1 MTLPIL
7 DLDAPKP
14 GEGPQ
19 SGSTRTPYDE
29 SVGQFEWA
37 KPDGVPVADHIARRF
52 PSGGR
57 GRPWKDT
64 PDADWNDWRW
74 QQRNR
79 VTRMDDLEKVID
91 VTDDERTAFAKS
103 DAMFHMGITPYY
115 ASLMDPEDPNDPI
128 RLQSVPKL
136 GELVFTPVDLEDPL
150 AEERDMPVPGV
161 THRYPDR
168 VLFYTTHNCPVYCRH
183 CTRKRKVADP
193 TSAAAKQQIEGGL
206 KYIEEHTEIRDIVIS
221 GGDPLSLSDERLD
234 YILGRLRAIPHVEIF
249 RLGTRNLVTLPQRI
263 TDDFVKMLRKH
274 HPVYVNTHY
283 NHPREC
289 TAEAFEACR
298 RVADAGCVIGN
309 QMVLLKGVN
318 DDPATVKELN
328 HKLLHDAG
336 AALLHLPVRSLAG
349 HQPLPHAHR
358 DRPQDHRGAARPH
371 LGASGAALRGRRAER
386 RREDSADAGV
396 RPQARG
402 QEVDAAELRRG
413 KHLRIRG
420 AVIGRQ
426 HGAKLPAPAP
436 QEVGRGRHEQVEQR
450 GRDQAASDHQR
461 HRDRGSPCPADG
473 ARRSRESARGPA
485 VSAVMSMG
493 VKRSSEPRMTSCSPK
508 RSPSKSMRCR

>member
-1 MTLPIL
+1 MSLPIL
-7 DLDAPKP
+7 DLEAPKTEP
-14 GEGPQ
+14 EPQ
-19 SGSTRTPYDE
+19 DKAKDSSRPVAARTAYDE
-29 SVGQFEWA
+29 SVGNFEWA
-37 KPDGVPVADHIARRF
+37 KLEEARQSDHIARRF
-52 PSGGR
+52 VSGGR

-79 VTRMDDLEKVID
+79 VTRMTELEKVIT
-91 VTDDERTAFAKS
+91 VTDEERTAFAKS

-128 RLQSVPKL
+128 RLQSVPTL

-150 AEERDMPVPGV
+150 AEERDMPVPGI

-309 QMVLLKGVN
+309 QMVLLKGIN
-318 DDPATVKELN
+318 DDPKTVMALN
-328 HKLLHDAG
+328 HKLLMMR
-336 AALLHLPVRSLAG
+336 VRPYYIYQCDLSQG
-349 HQPLPHAHR
+349 ISHFRTPIET
-358 DRPQDHRGAARPH
+358 GIKIIE
-371 LGASGAALRGRRAER
+371 ALRGHTSGLA
-386 RREDSADAGV
+386 V
-396 RPQARG
+396 PHFV
-402 QEVDAAELRRG
+402 VDAPNGGGKIPLMPEYVLKHEGKKWTLRNYEG
-413 KHLRIRG
+413 KQF
-420 AVIGRQ
+420 VY
-426 HGAKLPAPAP
+426 
-436 QEVGRGRHEQVEQR
+436 E
-450 GRDQAASDHQR
+450 
-461 HRDRGSPCPADG
+461 
-473 ARRSRESARGPA
+473 
-485 VSAVMSMG
+485 
-493 VKRSSEPRMTSCSPK
+493 EP
-508 RSPSKSMRCR
+508 